1 MNLRKKSSN
10 TLNKWF
16 VYIIRCVDETLYTG
30 ITTDLTRRMQ
40 EHNAQGRLTAK
51 YLRGKAP
58 LKLVFQLEVQNK
70 SIALQKEIQI
80 KKLSKQQK
88 EHLIASMSR
97 SII

>member
-10 TLNKWF
+10 TLKWF
-16 VYIIRCVDETLYTG
+16 VYIIRCADDTLYTG
-30 ITTDLTRRMQ
+30 ITTDLTRRMR

-58 LKLVFQLEVQNK
+58 LKLVFQLEAQNK
-70 SIALQKEIQI
+70 STALQKEIQI

-88 EHLIASMSR
+88 EQLIASMS
-97 SII
+97 